1 MAEHKQKRSAELD
14 AWVKSIYTDVS
25 QENLMEWYEELRY
38 QGFDR
43 ETVLKDLHEKLRD
56 KVLAQKFIL
65 LCALRGPVGASK
77 TSINGRNALTFGL
90 PLKSSKGA
98 KGASLNR
105 ITAALAD
112 YAAFLLKKLNVPK
125 RIQCECPGWLQFP
138 SAASISMPENYRKMH
153 LEFAQLFS
161 ERINLDGRHG
171 FNQDIYDQM
180 VLNSYLDDSLDLFN

>member
-1 MAEHKQKRSAELD
+1 MAEHKRTKELD
-14 AWVKSIYTDVS
+14 DWVKSIYTDVNS
-25 QENLMEWYEELRY
+25 ELLNSWYEELKY

-43 ETVLKDLHEKLRD
+43 DSVLKDLQEKIRD
-56 KVLAQKFIL
+56 KVLTQKLIL

-77 TSINGRNALTFGL
+77 TSINGRNALTFGI
-90 PLKSSKGA
+90 PLRSSKGA

-138 SAASISMPENYRKMH
+138 SAASITMPEKYRKMH
-153 LEFAQLFS
+153 LEFSKLFS
-161 ERINLDGRHG
+161 EKIDLDGRHG

-180 VLNSYLDDSLDLFN
+180 VMNSYLDDSLELFE